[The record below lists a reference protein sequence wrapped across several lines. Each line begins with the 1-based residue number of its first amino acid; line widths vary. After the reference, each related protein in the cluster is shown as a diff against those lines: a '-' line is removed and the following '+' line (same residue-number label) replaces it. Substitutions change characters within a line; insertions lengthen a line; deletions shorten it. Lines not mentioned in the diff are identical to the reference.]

1 MEWVL
6 TAWSRLSTDV
16 IDKSFKSCA
25 LNIIVDGSKD
35 SEILCFEKGQLREAG
50 SRAVRGTTLHAK

>member
-1 MEWVL
+1 ML
-6 TAWSRLSTDV
+6 TAWSQLSTDV

-25 LNIIVDGSKD
+25 LNITVDGSKD
-35 SEILCFEKGQLREAG
+35 SEILCFEKGQLHEAG